1 MCRRDYGM
9 TIVKL
14 VAMGIVGGMITSG
27 LAAPFWLGIGVPF
40 GWSLITKIF
49 PFGMIGFS
57 PAALTYLGVKFMAS
71 CLLGIVAMPV
81 VLAYNVVQCVR
92 CTC

>member
-1 MCRRDYGM
+1 MCRRDYVM

-14 VAMGIVGGMITSG
+14 VAMGVMGGLLAQSTGGEFWMGVGI
-27 LAAPFWLGIGVPF
+27 PF

-49 PFGMIGFS
+49 PYTLLGFS
-57 PAALTYLGVKFMAS
+57 PAALGFLVVKFIVS
-71 CLLGIVAMPV
+71 SLVGIVAMPF
-81 VLAYNVVQCVR
+81 VLAYNVVQCIR

>member
-1 MCRRDYGM
+1 MCRRDYVM

-14 VAMGIVGGMITSG
+14 VAMGIIGGLFAQGAGGEFWMGVGI
-27 LAAPFWLGIGVPF
+27 PF

-49 PFGMIGFS
+49 PYSLIGFS
-57 PAALTYLGVKFMAS
+57 PAALTFLGVKFMAS
-71 CLLGIVAMPV
+71 CFLGIAALPI
-81 VLAYNVVQCVR
+81 VLVYNVIQCVR